1 MALFFSGLIVDDES
15 SGILFSHVWKEGE
28 GSGIAPPLRR
38 YGEILYTQR
47 KRLSTKKIF
56 KFGMLKPKNN
66 ENVLPVKNTATKYI
80 FPVFSLYF
88 DFYRP

>member
-1 MALFFSGLIVDDES
+1 MNSSRARLALFFSGLNVGEEN

-47 KRLSTKKIF
+47 KRLSIKKIF
-56 KFGMLKPKNN
+56 KFGMLKPEK
-66 ENVLPVKNTATKYI
+66 
-80 FPVFSLYF
+80 
-88 DFYRP
+88 

>member
-56 KFGMLKPKNN
+56 KFGILKPEK
-66 ENVLPVKNTATKYI
+66 
-80 FPVFSLYF
+80 
-88 DFYRP
+88 